1 MRLNQITLDVRDIAR
16 SKAFYRKL
24 GFQLLVDSPHYT
36 RFLAPDGDTTF
47 SLHIAGDVAVSGATL
62 YLETDDVDAD
72 KARLEA
78 AGIVFDTDAVDQG
91 YLWREAEFRDP
102 DGHRWKLYHA
112 GENRIDPPWRVK
124 PGET

>member
-1 MRLNQITLDVRDIAR
+1 MRLNQITLDASDIAR
-16 SKAFYRKL
+16 SKAFYCRL
-24 GFQLLVDSPHYT
+24 GFQLLVDSPHYV
-36 RFLAPDGDTTF
+36 RFLAPVGDTTF
-47 SLHIAGDVAVSGATL
+47 SLHIASDVVASGATL
-62 YLETDDVDAD
+62 YLETDDVDAE

-78 AGIVFDTDAVDQG
+78 AGIVFETDAVDQR
-91 YLWREAEFRDP
+91 YLWREADFRDP